1 MMELVLNAEQ
11 ARLVARA
18 NGNVKIIDDG
28 GNRLGTIAR
37 PFALRSIAEKRLRRA
52 PSAIVQRTTSGSGW
66 RPCGVSDR
74 RLAAA

>member
-1 MMELVLNAEQ
+1 MMVLVLNAEQ

-37 PFALRSIAEKRLRRA
+37 PFALRSIAEKRSRRG
-52 PSAIVQRTTSGSGW
+52 P
-66 RPCGVSDR
+66 VSDR
-74 RLAAA
+74 STDDFWERLAAVREE